1 MLRMVQKVMYGNTNE
16 LTENATDIGPN
27 EKLALGIIVIMIIVA
42 GVYPQ
47 PFLNLTKDTTELI
60 LKEANVLPF

>member
-1 MLRMVQKVMYGNTNE
+1 MLRMVQKIMYGNTND

-27 EKLALGIIVIMIIVA
+27 EKLVLGIIVVIIIVV

-47 PFLNLTKDTTELI
+47 PFLDLTRDTTELI
-60 LKEANVLPF
+60 LKEANVIPF